1 MSREFA
7 RIREQFIEQIGLVAQ
22 GEGMPRIAGRLMGL
36 MVFDGKPRSFGEL
49 ATELKV
55 SRGSISTNARMLEER
70 GIIERLGIA
79 GDRQDYFQLA
89 EKPYE
94 MLLQNAAA
102 RARKAE
108 TLIGR
113 TADALPADQADI
125 TARIRALQNF
135 YETIA
140 VSIDE
145 AAKSIRD

>member
-1 MSREFA
+1 MKLVVWSEVMSREFA

-79 GDRQDYFQLA
+79 GDRQDYFPLA
-89 EKPYE
+89 E
-94 MLLQNAAA
+94 NAVAECRRTGSQSRDTDWPHRRRPA
-102 RARKAE
+102 RRSGGHHCAHSSLTKF
-108 TLIGR
+108 L
-113 TADALPADQADI
+113 
-125 TARIRALQNF
+125 
-135 YETIA
+135 
-140 VSIDE
+140 
-145 AAKSIRD
+145 

>member
-7 RIREQFIEQIGLVAQ
+7 KIREQFIEQIGLVAQ

-49 ATELKV
+49 ARELNV

-70 GIIERLGIA
+70 GFIERLGIA

-89 EKPYE
+89 ENPYE
-94 MLLQNAAA
+94 MLLKNAAA

-108 TLIGR
+108 ALIGR
-113 TADALPADQADI
+113 TADALAAEQTDI
-125 TARIRALQNF
+125 TARIDEFQNF
-135 YETIA
+135 YKTIA
-140 VSIDE
+140 ASIDE
-145 AAKSIRD
+145 AANSFRK